1 MGRSFEDAAHAA
13 LIARSLGNLCFSC
26 YNRYVEIRLLGPLEV
41 QDGGTP
47 LVLPRRQQRAL
58 LAALALRAGE
68 VVSTDRLVADLWGE
82 SAPASATGSLQNTV
96 SALRKLLGRDVL
108 VTQAPGYRLA
118 VDADSVDANRFER
131 LLEAARTAEPA
142 ARAQLLREA
151 LALWRGP
158 ALADLDEEDF
168 ARLEAA
174 RLDELRVTAHEE
186 RVDAE
191 LELGRHAA
199 LVGEL
204 ETLVATHPL
213 RERLRGQLMLT
224 LYRCGRQAEALE
236 VYRAARLAL
245 ADELGLDP
253 SPELQELERRVLRQD
268 PSLARPVPP
277 PADIAPVSAERRL
290 VSVLVAVPPA
300 EDDPE
305 TLRRRLDDVLASAR
319 DTLTRYGG
327 ELERFGP
334 EGLVAVFGAEAPR
347 DDDAIR
353 AVAAAEGLGLRAG
366 VATGETV
373 AGAGAV
379 FVRAAEL
386 ARGPGVQLDERT
398 HALVHA
404 VRRLH
409 APLAGRG
416 EELARLTGELA
427 AARQQGRCR
436 VLTVLGE
443 PGIGKSRLAREL
455 VLRAGGET
463 EILIARCLS
472 YGEGATFLPLLSA
485 LRRVEPEAVL
495 ADEPDGSLVLER
507 LAALAGGTDAA
518 SIGESY
524 WAVRRLLETL
534 AARRPVLLV
543 LDDVHW
549 AEPALLDLVDYLAD
563 RTAVPLLVL
572 CLARPELER
581 VLGET
586 LRLGPLA
593 DDHAR
598 LVVQAT
604 AELEEQ
610 TQERIVGL
618 AEGNALYVE
627 QLAAYAAESGEGLP
641 PTLEAVLAGRLGQL
655 EADERTVL
663 QRGAVVGREF
673 TRGAVAALVEEPVDA
688 QLASLGRRGLIRA
701 APDAEPG
708 DDAYRFH
715 HVLLRDAA
723 YATLTKRDR
732 ADLHERTAAW
742 LDRDEPGDDALVG
755 YHLEQATL
763 LQRDLGEDADAL
775 AAAAGERLGGAGM
788 RAWRQTDARAAA
800 GLLGRAC
807 ALLPAGRLR
816 GALRLELAIALR
828 FTGERTAAIETYKRA
843 GQDAAQAQAPALS
856 LRIELERLWIDLYD
870 GRTTPKK
877 FRAHAA
883 RTLAALESEHD
894 DRGLGRTWLALAGA
908 DGLACQAAAW
918 GAAAARAAEHYEKAG
933 WPASTC
939 VGYQAEALFYGATRA
954 RDAIR
959 QCNALLANARDR
971 SARAYVVAV
980 LGALL
985 AMDERVPE
993 ARALAQESA
1002 ALFEEA
1008 GMTTALR
1015 TVLDPLRMVIERLAG
1030 ENEAAER
1037 IARASC
1043 EGLASLGPAYRGTRA
1058 AQLADLLCDRGAI
1071 GEAAEW
1077 LAVARRDATPHDVL
1091 ATFLRLAVEGRVLA
1105 ARDRG
1110 EEALALVENA
1120 AALAVPTD
1128 ALNDRARVEL
1138 ARAHVH
1144 GLLGD
1149 RSSAD
1154 RAVREAERLYRAK
1167 GNRAALAA
1175 LPARDLAT
1183 TYKRG

>member
-1 MGRSFEDAAHAA
+1 M
-13 LIARSLGNLCFSC
+13 
-26 YNRYVEIRLLGPLEV
+26 EIRLLGPLEV
-41 QDGGTP
+41 RDGKG
-47 LVLPRRQQRAL
+47 VVALPRRQQRAL
-58 LAALALRAGE
+58 VAALALRPGE
-68 VVSTDRLVADLWGE
+68 VVSTDRLVTDLWGE
-82 SAPASATGSLQNTV
+82 RAPSSATGSLQNTV
-96 SALRKLLGRDVL
+96 SALRKLLGRDIL

-118 VDADSVDANRFER
+118 VEPDSVDAHRFE
-131 LLEAARTAEPA
+131 
-142 ARAQLLREA
+142 QLLDHARSCEPERRAPLLAEA

-158 ALADLDEEDF
+158 ALADLGEEEF
-168 ARLEAA
+168 ARLEAG
-174 RLDELRVTAHEE
+174 RLDELRVSAHEE
-186 RVDAE
+186 RIDVE
-191 LELGRHAA
+191 LELGRHGA

-213 RERLRGQLMLT
+213 RERLRGQLMVT

-253 SPELQELERRVLRQD
+253 SPELQQLERRILRQD
-268 PSLARPVPP
+268 PALAPPAAPAPELARVRT
-277 PADIAPVSAERRL
+277 ERRL
-290 VSVLVAVPPA
+290 VSVLVAIPPA

-319 DTLTRYGG
+319 DTLARYGG
-327 ELERFGP
+327 GLERFGP
-334 EGLVAVFGAEAPR
+334 EGLVAVFGAEAAR

-353 AVAAAEGLGLRAG
+353 AVAAAEELGLPAG

-398 HALVHA
+398 RALVHT

-409 APLAGRG
+409 APLVGRS
-416 EELARLTGELA
+416 EELARLTGELEA
-427 AARQQGRCR
+427 VRDERCCR
-436 VLTVLGE
+436 VVTVLGE

-455 VLRAGGET
+455 VLQAGGET

-485 LRRVEPEAVL
+485 LRRVEPEAAL
-495 ADEPDGSLVLER
+495 ADEPDGPLVLER
-507 LAALAGGTDAA
+507 LAALAGDTDAV
-518 SIGESY
+518 SLGESY
-524 WAVRRLLETL
+524 WAVRRLIETL
-534 AARRPVLLV
+534 AASRPVLLV

-549 AEPALLDLVDYLAD
+549 AEPALLDLVDYLAE
-563 RTAVPLLVL
+563 RAAVPLLVL
-572 CLARPELER
+572 CLSRPELER
-581 VLGET
+581 ALGET
-586 LRLGPLA
+586 IHLGPLA
-593 DDHAR
+593 DEHAQ
-598 LVVQAT
+598 LVVQAA
-604 AELEEQ
+604 AELDEQ
-610 TQERIVGL
+610 TRGRIVGL
-618 AEGNALYVE
+618 AEGNPLYVE

-655 EADERTVL
+655 ETDERGVL
-663 QRGAVVGREF
+663 QRAAVVGREF
-673 TRGAVAALVEEPVDA
+673 TRGAVAALVDRPVDS
-688 QLASLGRRGLIRA
+688 QLASLGRRSFIRPA
-701 APDAEPG
+701 ADAEPG

-723 YATLTKRDR
+723 YATLTRRDR
-732 ADLHERTAAW
+732 AALHERTAAW
-742 LDRDEPGDDALVG
+742 LDRDGAGDDALVG
-755 YHLEQATL
+755 FHLEQAAV
-763 LQRDLGEDADAL
+763 LQRELGEDADTL
-775 AAAAGERLGGAGM
+775 AIAAGERLGEAGM
-788 RAWRQTDARAAA
+788 RAWRQADARAAA

-807 ALLPAGRLR
+807 ALLSAGRLR
-816 GALRLELAIALR
+816 GALSLELAIALR

-843 GQDAAQAQAPALS
+843 GEDAALAQAAALS
-856 LRIELERLWIDLYD
+856 LRIELERLWVDLYD

-883 RTLAALESEHD
+883 RTLAALEAEHD

-918 GAAAARAAEHYEKAG
+918 GAAAARAAEHYERAG

-939 VGYQAEALFYGATRA
+939 IGYQAEALFYGATRA
-954 RDAIR
+954 RDAIQ
-959 QCNALLANARDR
+959 QCNALLVDARDR
-971 SARAYVVAV
+971 SARAYVLAV

-1002 ALFEEA
+1002 GLFEEA

-1091 ATFLRLAVEGRVLA
+1091 ATFLRLAVEARVLA

-1110 EEALALVENA
+1110 EEALTLVENA

-1149 RSSAD
+1149 RSGAD

-1183 TYKRG
+1183 M